1 MSTVESSKAAAYY
14 QNVKSHEEKSVMG
27 KDDFLKILVTQLQNQ
42 DPLQPLQD
50 REFIGQ
56 MTQFSTL
63 EQITNLN
70 KTFSDFKSS
79 QSNLSQY
86 AQMINKEVSWL
97 NPSTAESE
105 SGTVSAVTS
114 KDGQFYYIVDNKQI
128 RVDHVFYVRSEQV

>member
-1 MSTVESSKAAAYY
+1 MSTVESSKAAPYY
-14 QNVKSHEEKSVMG
+14 HNVKSHEEKSVMG

-97 NPSTAESE
+97 NPDTAQSE

-114 KDGQFYYIVDNKQI
+114 RDGQFYYMVDNKQI
-128 RVDHVFYVRSEQV
+128 RVDHVFYVRSEQI